1 MCESFSSFVGRTVH
15 KLLLSL
21 DLTTSENFESEKLFV
36 REKKPVVYS
45 DIKTK
50 KNTMHR
56 LVKSICKCTCQMLPR
71 SNTKFVWIINKM
83 CNSQKGDFSIRSW
96 NLGGCLHSLHL
107 QWIVSFWTPLYR
119 EHFPSEPKRSLIY
132 KEGPLVEI
140 HQ

>member
-36 REKKPVVYS
+36 RERRNQLFTVILKRR
-45 DIKTK
+45 KTQCI
-50 KNTMHR
+50 
-56 LVKSICKCTCQMLPR
+56 VFKSICKCTCQMLPR
-71 SNTKFVWIINKM
+71 SNTKFVWIINKL
-83 CNSQKGDFSIRSW
+83 CNSQRGDFSIRSW
-96 NLGGCLHSLHL
+96 DLGGCLHSLHV
-107 QWIVSFWTPLYR
+107 QWILSFWTPLYR
-119 EHFPSEPKRSLIY
+119 EHFPSEPKKSLIY

>member
-56 LVKSICKCTCQMLPR
+56 L
-71 SNTKFVWIINKM
+71 
-83 CNSQKGDFSIRSW
+83 
-96 NLGGCLHSLHL
+96 
-107 QWIVSFWTPLYR
+107 
-119 EHFPSEPKRSLIY
+119 
-132 KEGPLVEI
+132 
-140 HQ
+140 

>member
-56 LVKSICKCTCQMLPR
+56 LVKSVCKCTCQMLPR
-71 SNTKFVWIINKM
+71 SNTKFVWILNKM
-83 CNSQKGDFSIRSW
+83 CNSQRGDQILGLGWMFTQFTSTVDPFLLDTSIQ
-96 NLGGCLHSLHL
+96 GA
-107 QWIVSFWTPLYR
+107 
-119 EHFPSEPKRSLIY
+119 FPFRA
-132 KEGPLVEI
+132 
-140 HQ
+140 